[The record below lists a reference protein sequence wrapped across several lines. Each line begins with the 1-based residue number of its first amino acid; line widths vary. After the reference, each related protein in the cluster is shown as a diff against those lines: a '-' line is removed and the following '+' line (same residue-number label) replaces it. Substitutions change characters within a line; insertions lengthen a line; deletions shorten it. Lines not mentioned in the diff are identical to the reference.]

1 MADTNK
7 NCMRVKPAFGASG
20 LFFLLTVLLANMAG
34 GAEEIKK
41 HIQDSNTLSVRRK
54 PIEKVQLISFNLT
67 GGQRINGKLVSED
80 PYQIEINEIRGSRI
94 VLSTYFKTGID
105 KNSIIY
111 KTVSELDYWRDTGK
125 YFLQKVWDFQDD
137 PDEYMQAIRCYQQA
151 RTIAEEAVGAD
162 HKLVTELDE
171 KIDEI
176 EKDMEKWAGQA
187 KTRAD
192 LRKLEVLSTLDARL
206 QKIEEQINANSDDIT
221 AIRQELA
228 NNNAAIGDYND
239 LRNKITGDELAIQ
252 LLQQRLL
259 KFETELDDIWRG
271 YRYQPRYY
279 LPRGRGESN
288 SGSTP

>member
-1 MADTNK
+1 
-7 NCMRVKPAFGASG
+7 
-20 LFFLLTVLLANMAG
+20 
-34 GAEEIKK
+34 
-41 HIQDSNTLSVRRK
+41 VRRK